1 MALKDRICTNASA
14 VMHSIAKHLK
24 NLEVNAVTRYVG
36 GGLERGQD
44 RHAALL
50 SLAIADQHHVLP

>member
-1 MALKDRICTNASA
+1 VMALKDRTRAND
-14 VMHSIAKHLK
+14 MHSIARHLT